1 MKKQTILKAGLLVL
15 LGTFCACANNTPTTA
30 APTTNT
36 PTTVAPTTVAPTT
49 AAPTTTAKP
58 TTAAPTTTAKP
69 TTATPTTQTPTT
81 AKPTTATPTTVPPT
95 TVPPTTQTPTT
106 QTPTTV
112 VPTTNAISGNIV
124 DNLGAAVKDVSV
136 YLNVGSTTVQIAK
149 TDASGVY
156 SFTDV
161 SAATYNLILVPPSD
175 GYEYTGEKISFTYE
189 GGSLTI
195 DTITLKKTN
204 MNWGSLS

>member
-1 MKKQTILKAGLLVL
+1 MKKTTILNIGLLVL
-15 LGTFCACANNTPTTA
+15 LGSLFACANNTPTTA

-36 PTTVAPTTVAPTT
+36 PTTVAPTTT
-49 AAPTTTAKP
+49 AAPTTTVAP
-58 TTAAPTTTAKP
+58 TTTAPPTTTAKP
-69 TTATPTTQTPTT
+69 TTATPTT
-81 AKPTTATPTTVPPT
+81 TVT
-95 TVPPTTQTPTT
+95 PTTQTPTT

-112 VPTTNAISGNIV
+112 VPVNNTITGSIV
-124 DNLGAAVKDVSV
+124 DNAGSAVKDVSV

-149 TDASGVY
+149 SNESGAF

-175 GYEYTGEKISFTYE
+175 GYEYKCEKISFTYE
-189 GGSLTI
+189 GGSLTL
-195 DTITLKKTN
+195 DTIVLTKSN

>member
-1 MKKQTILKAGLLVL
+1 MKKTTIFNIGLLVL
-15 LGTFCACANNTPTTA
+15 LGSVFACANNTPTTA
-30 APTTNT
+30 TPTTNAPTTT
-36 PTTVAPTTVAPTT
+36 LVPTTT

-58 TTAAPTTTAKP
+58 TTTATPTTTAKP
-69 TTATPTTQTPTT
+69 TTATPTT
-81 AKPTTATPTTVPPT
+81 TVT
-95 TVPPTTQTPTT
+95 PTTQTPTT

-112 VPTTNAISGNIV
+112 VPVTNTISGDII
-124 DNLGAAVKDVSV
+124 DNAGSAVKDVSI

-149 TDASGVY
+149 SNESGAF

-175 GYEYTGEKISFTYE
+175 GYEYKGEKISFTYE
-189 GGSLTI
+189 GGSLTL
-195 DTITLKKTN
+195 DTIVLTKSN